1 MRLLP
6 RLLNTLRG
14 LKGGSIFFP
23 EPVIVLCS
31 TKIFSLFVQSVA
43 RSVTDDEKRAG
54 SGNRGWERD
63 LGMLPFNQVEVIKE

>member
-6 RLLNTLRG
+6 RLLNTLLG

-23 EPVIVLCS
+23 ESVIVLCP
-31 TKIFSLFVQSVA
+31 KFSLFVQSVA
-43 RSVTDDEKRAG
+43 RSVTADEKRAR